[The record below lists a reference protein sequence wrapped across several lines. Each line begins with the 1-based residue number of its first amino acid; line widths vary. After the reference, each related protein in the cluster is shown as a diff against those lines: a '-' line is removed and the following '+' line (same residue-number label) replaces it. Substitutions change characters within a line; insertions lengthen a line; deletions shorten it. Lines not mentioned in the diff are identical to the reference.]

1 MSDDQPRKHFVGTR
15 GRRLTYDQALELG
28 RKLFDAIEAD
38 RLDQSLNEPIESIRD
53 DDQPGVVDTPTTE
66 DQE

>member
-38 RLDQSLNEPIESIRD
+38 RLDQSLDRDTATTTDDQEQRD
-53 DDQPGVVDTPTTE
+53 DHDGQPD
-66 DQE
+66 

>member
-38 RLDQSLNEPIESIRD
+38 RLDQSLNETTATTTDDQEQRD
-53 DDQPGVVDTPTTE
+53 DHDQ
-66 DQE
+66 

>member
-38 RLDQSLNEPIESIRD
+38 RLDQSLNETTATTTDDQEQRD
-53 DDQPGVVDTPTTE
+53 DHDGQPD
-66 DQE
+66 